1 MNKNKLFSGFS
12 GHLQLKMISLS
23 EKPPLL
29 PYQSPALLENLKHL
43 LPVMEMLHH
52 NTTGKET
59 QSGTNFVNENP
70 TSTHLTSSE
79 NYSHLTSSPITILI

>member
-12 GHLQLKMISLS
+12 GHLQLIMISPS
-23 EKPPLL
+23 EKPQFL
-29 PYQSPALLENLKHL
+29 PNQSPTLLENQKHI

-59 QSGTNFVNENP
+59 QSGTNFINEDP

-79 NYSHLTSSPITILI
+79 NYSHLTSSQIMI